1 MRELIW
7 YFALRIKRDEIG
19 LQASALSFTTVLALV
34 PALTIVLSI
43 FAMVPAFTPVK
54 EELMRFASENF
65 LPVFTDA
72 IGNSITTFVSHAA
85 SMTLTGSLMLFV
97 VSLMLIRAID
107 IALNRIWRGGK
118 RRIPITFAIYWTLL
132 TVGPL
137 SFGLMVWLTTKIIA
151 SKFFATT
158 ELAFAVQ
165 FIYFITPFFVE
176 MAMIFA
182 IYTVIPVAIVRFRD
196 AFMGAFIMAIVFE
209 VTKRVFSAF
218 ILNFSDYEAIYG
230 ALAAMPVLMMW
241 IYLNWWMILI
251 GAEITAT
258 IGEARDGASDDIP
271 RLIYKLVETI
281 GGGDNS
287 KLREKYTSAYA
298 LQIQARAADIIS
310 KAEKAAAAETAKKVA
325 DMAAANLSK
334 PISSLEKVEEKIV
347 NTIDGVVH
355 HKANSANTKD
365 NATSSLAANYVSDNT
380 SDTVM
385 DAKAVASDNKAAA
398 EVAAVAEEVAELPS
412 TDERDTK
419 SESAATASLD
429 AADDVPES
437 HKAEARL

>member
-72 IGNSITTFVSHAA
+72 ISNSITTFVSHAA

-151 SKFFATT
+151 FKFFETT

-165 FIYFITPFFVE
+165 IIYFITPFFIE

-182 IYTVIPVAIVRFRD
+182 FYTVIPVAIVRFRD

-209 VTKRVFSAF
+209 ITKRLFSAF

-241 IYLNWWMILI
+241 IYINWWMILI

-258 IGEARDGASDDIP
+258 IGEARDHASTDIP
-271 RLIYKLVETI
+271 KLIYKLVETV

-287 KLREKYTSAYA
+287 KLREAYTSSYVS
-298 LQIQARAADIIS
+298 QIQSRAVDIIS
-310 KAEKAAAAETAKKVA
+310 
-325 DMAAANLSK
+325 
-334 PISSLEKVEEKIV
+334 SS
-347 NTIDGVVH
+347 
-355 HKANSANTKD
+355 
-365 NATSSLAANYVSDNT
+365 ATSSSIT
-380 SDTVM
+380 
-385 DAKAVASDNKAAA
+385 SDNKLV
-398 EVAAVAEEVAELPS
+398 EKTFSNDLSLES
-412 TDERDTK
+412 YDCMDEQDKKDTNI
-419 SESAATASLD
+419 SVEQT
-429 AADDVPES
+429 
-437 HKAEARL
+437 KA